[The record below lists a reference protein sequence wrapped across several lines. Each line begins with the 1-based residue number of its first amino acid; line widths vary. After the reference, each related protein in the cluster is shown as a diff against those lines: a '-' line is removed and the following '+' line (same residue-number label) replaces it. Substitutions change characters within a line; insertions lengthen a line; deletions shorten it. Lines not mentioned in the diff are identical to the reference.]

1 MYHIEVNDAA
11 YEEKMEHF
19 AEAAMEKV
27 REYRFFR
34 NMDYAKE
41 QMESQLNGIPENRVF
56 WEVSELALLC
66 FLKRD
71 FEEGKNILIVFSR
84 YLKILPRTEV

>member
-41 QMESQLNGIPENRVF
+41 QMESQLMAYRKTGCSGKYMNWLCSVF
-56 WEVSELALLC
+56 
-66 FLKRD
+66 
-71 FEEGKNILIVFSR
+71 
-84 YLKILPRTEV
+84 